1 MATPTPKS
9 PKMEE
14 LLEEQFGRTTAIE
27 ANRCIP
33 EPAGCGKP
41 IVNFK
46 DDQSDREY
54 RISGLCQDCQDSVF
68 GN

>member
-1 MATPTPKS
+1 
-9 PKMEE
+9 
-14 LLEEQFGRTTAIE
+14 IE

>member
-1 MATPTPKS
+1 MATPTSKP

-14 LLEEQFGRTTAIE
+14 LLESQFGRTSAIE

-41 IVNFK
+41 VTDFK
-46 DDQSDREY
+46 DDRSEAEY
-54 RISGLCQDCQDSVF
+54 RISGLCQGCQDDVF